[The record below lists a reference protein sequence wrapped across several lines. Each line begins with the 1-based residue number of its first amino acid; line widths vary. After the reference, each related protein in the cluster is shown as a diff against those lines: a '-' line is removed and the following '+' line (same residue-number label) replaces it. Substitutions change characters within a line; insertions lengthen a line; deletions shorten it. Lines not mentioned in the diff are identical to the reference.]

1 MTFLP
6 LADTLLAAYRS
17 ATQARYEAALAPA
30 GAAEAYRVQA
40 EVARGLSAQA
50 SGWKVGF
57 RPDGGGAFAAPILST
72 GVVSSGAR
80 WRLGPGIG
88 GVKIEAE
95 LAVRLGRDLPLRSGQ
110 PYTREDL
117 LAAIDEI
124 FVGIELVASRFS
136 NVDDVP
142 FDARVADNFNN
153 GAYVISAGT
162 KTFAGL
168 DLSQIRCRLL
178 VDGVAKNDRL
188 GGHGDGDPL
197 IPVVAWANVQAD
209 AFGGL
214 RAGQFIT
221 TGTLNDPVPLNGPAK
236 LEASLEG
243 VGTVNVEIVV

>member
-1 MTFLP
+1 MTSSP
-6 LADTLLAAYRS
+6 LADVLLAAHSS
-17 ATQARYEAALAPA
+17 ATQARYGATLAPA
-30 GAAEAYRVQA
+30 SAAEAYAVQ
-40 EVARGLSAQA
+40 VAVAQGLQAQA

-57 RPDGGGAFAAPILST
+57 RPEGGAFAAPVLSS
-72 GVVSSGAR
+72 GVVRSGAR
-80 WRLGPGIG
+80 WRLAPGIG

-95 LAVRLGRDLPLRSGQ
+95 LAIRFGRDLPLRPGQ
-110 PYTREDL
+110 PYTRDDL

-136 NVDDVP
+136 NVEEAP

-153 GAYVISAGT
+153 GAYVIGGGT
-162 KTFAGL
+162 KTFSAL
-168 DLSQIRCRLL
+168 DLSQIRCRLM
-178 VDGVAKNDRL
+178 VDGVVKNDRL

-221 TGTLNDPVPLNGPAK
+221 TGTLNDPVPLNGPGK

-243 VGTVNVEIVV
+243 IGTVSVEIVV